1 MGTLFYLISQGFEN
15 VWKNKLMFIASVLI
29 ISTSMITLGIF
40 SIVGENAKAFVSNM
54 KADQT
59 IIAFLDEDV
68 DEARVKAIE
77 KTISEISGVTEIT
90 HETKEEALKNAREQ
104 YFDENTID
112 FTEGWEDNN
121 LFTDSFAVNVDDL
134 NKANDVVSR
143 IEAIDGVRRVRFDEN
158 VFSSINKASE
168 AIQMVVMVVFI
179 LLVAVSLL
187 VISNTIKLV
196 LHSRRKEINIMKYIG
211 ATDTFV
217 KTPFIIEGIIVGV
230 VGAYL
235 SWFLT
240 MPMYSALQNLVADSA
255 LNFPWVD
262 LSQKILH
269 TNLIIGI
276 GISCIACMISIKKY
290 LKV

>member
-40 SIVGENAKAFVSNM
+40 SIVGENAKAFVDNM

-59 IIAFLDEDV
+59 IIAFLDENV
-68 DEARVKAIE
+68 DDARVSAIE
-77 KTISEISGVTEIT
+77 KTISEISGVTEVT

-104 YFDENTID
+104 YFDESTID

-121 LFTDSFAVNVDDL
+121 LFTDSFAVNVGDL
-134 NKANDVVSR
+134 TKANDVVSR

-211 ATDTFV
+211 ATDAFV

-240 MPMYSALQNLVADSA
+240 MPMYSALQNVVADTA
-255 LNFPWVD
+255 LTFPWVD